1 MEMIVQVAQR
11 GVITLPQA
19 LRKAND
25 VKVGDLFSII
35 DLGEGKFLLSRQASE
50 IDKIADMLRSDL
62 VEKGETLESMLVALR
77 SLRENDHATEATAIP
92 GH

>member
-50 IDKIADMLRSDL
+50 IKSKVVCLQKII
-62 VEKGETLESMLVALR
+62 ES
-77 SLRENDHATEATAIP
+77 
-92 GH
+92 